1 MVSREAQRRFPPVNT
16 LDGTFSAEEPFPL
29 VSLLHLSFR
38 QSCSSLFLL
47 SCVSPSSFSDLL
59 VFFFFPF
66 LSRLLVLHRLSSCV
80 DAGPATWAMATS
92 KPDIMIILLSKL
104 VEEGDGFYKVLHP
117 PMSPVHVKYMFWA
130 F

>member
-1 MVSREAQRRFPPVNT
+1 M
-16 LDGTFSAEEPFPL
+16 EPFLQRNLFRSSPPSLIPTVVLILVSAVVCVALFFLRLSGAFFFLSFL
-29 VSLLHLSFR
+29 VSL
-38 QSCSSLFLL
+38 
-47 SCVSPSSFSDLL
+47 
-59 VFFFFPF
+59 
-66 LSRLLVLHRLSSCV
+66 VLHCLSSCV

-117 PMSPVHVKYMFWA
+117 PMSPVHVQYMFWA